1 MAMAY
6 SSSGKAVYLERAPRL
21 YTATWPG
28 RDPES
33 SRSSKR
39 TGLPRKLGDRVH
51 FELEARDD
59 KSANLDHGAG
69 REVALEVFCHNLSDL
84 VLVIHVGHKYVRYN
98 DIAKRRPGCV
108 QDLLDVFHDK
118 AGLGLHVL
126 GWMKIFKDVRM
137 GMVQRKGGASG
148 HKQQVG
154 TPPDLHS
161 GRKGH

>member
-33 SRSSKR
+33 SRSRKR

-51 FELEARDD
+51 FELEARED

-126 GWMKIFKDVRM
+126 GGVKIFKGVRV
-137 GMVQRKGGASG
+137 GMVQ
-148 HKQQVG
+148 
-154 TPPDLHS
+154 
-161 GRKGH
+161 